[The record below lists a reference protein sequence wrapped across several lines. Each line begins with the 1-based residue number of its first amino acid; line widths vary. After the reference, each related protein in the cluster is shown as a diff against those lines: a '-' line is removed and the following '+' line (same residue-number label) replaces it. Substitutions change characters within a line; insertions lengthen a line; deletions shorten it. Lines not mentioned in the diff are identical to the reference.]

1 MKLTEEVTMTKHL
14 FKYSLVFLLCQ
25 QMLFSFAQ
33 DNGGTIGTTIISV
46 AERNTAPSYRVTENP
61 SIIDTVIPLPSFTY
75 PLLPKSYTTTIILA
89 PIEPSRIKIVDKLEK
104 LYPGYVKLGLGNYTM
119 PYGEVY
125 YNAQRNRKFNYGL
138 HANHLSSFGKI
149 KDFAPSQFDETKAK
163 LFGDFFL
170 NNHILNTQF
179 DYKNFGYHYY
189 GIQNDSIPK
198 DSLKNRVAS
207 YNANVRFYNTPSRDS
222 AKLLYNAY
230 TDYQYFH
237 EFKKDTFPTS
247 SANARENT
255 INFGSNF
262 KYKYQENIFAVDF
275 DFLLNYYKFGEGDT
289 SVAIINRKETR
300 NNIFS
305 LKPSIT
311 TFQFKDKLKVEAGLD
326 LNFDFNAKKIF
337 KPVPIVK
344 AQFDL
349 LKGILI
355 PYVGIDGDLTQN
367 SFAKLNRTNP
377 FIVSS
382 IDILNQKTF
391 SVFGG
396 LKGSISEFVSYNVM
410 IHTSKFSDMAL
421 FVNDTV
427 ISDMSRFNVVYDN
440 VSVIGLKGSLTFQQA
455 EKLKVDAYT
464 ELNRYSAEFEKYAWH
479 LPDLIIG
486 LRGSYNMFDKIYVKA
501 DVSLQ
506 GGRKSPGGLFMSSP
520 TDDDFKLGFINDINL
535 EADYRYNKRLSAFV
549 QFNNLASQRYY
560 RWYNYPVFRFQVMG
574 GLTFSF

>member
-1 MKLTEEVTMTKHL
+1 MQA
-14 FKYSLVFLLCQ
+14 VFSQ
-25 QMLFSFAQ
+25 
-33 DNGGTIGTTIISV
+33 NTGGTIGTEIIFV
-46 AERNTAPSYRVTENP
+46 AERNTTPSYRVTENP
-61 SIIDTVIPLPSFTY
+61 VIIDTVIPLPSFTY
-75 PLLPKSYTTTIILA
+75 PMLPKSYESQIVLA
-89 PIEPSRIKIVDKLEK
+89 PITPSRIKIVDKLEK

-125 YNAQRNRKFNYGL
+125 YNAQRNRKFNYGV
-138 HANHLSSFGKI
+138 HANHLSSFGAI
-149 KDFAPSQFDETKAK
+149 KDYAPSQFDQTKAK

-170 NNHILNTQF
+170 KNHTLNTQF

-189 GIQNDSIPK
+189 GLQNDSIPK
-198 DSLKNRVAS
+198 DSLKNRVAA

-222 AKLLYNAY
+222 AKLLYNGYA
-230 TDYQYFH
+230 DYQYFH

-247 SANARENT
+247 SNNARENT

-262 KYKYQENIFAVDF
+262 KYKYQENIFALDI

-289 SVAIINRKETR
+289 SVALQYRKKTR

-305 LKPSIT
+305 LKPTVT

-326 LNFDFNAKKIF
+326 LNFDFNGTKIF
-337 KPVPIVK
+337 KPVPIIK

-367 SFAKLNRTNP
+367 SFDKLNQANP
-377 FIVSS
+377 YIVSS
-382 IDILNQKTF
+382 VDILNQKTF
-391 SVFGG
+391 SVYGG
-396 LKGSISEFVSYNVM
+396 LKGSISKFISYNVM
-410 IHTSKFSDMAL
+410 VHTSKFSDMAL

-427 ISDMSRFNVVYDN
+427 FSDMYRFDVVYDN
-440 VSVIGLKGSLTFQQA
+440 ISVIGLKGSITFQQE

-479 LPDLIIG
+479 LPDLVIG
-486 LRGSYNMFDKIYVKA
+486 LRGAYNMFDKIYIKA

-506 GGRKSPGGLFMSSP
+506 GGRKSPGGLFALSP
-520 TDDDFKLGFINDINL
+520 SDDDFKLGFINDINL
-535 EADYRYNKRLSAFV
+535 EGEYRYNKRLSAFI

-560 RWYNYPVFRFQVMG
+560 RWYNYPVFRFQVLG
-574 GLTFSF
+574 GVTFSF